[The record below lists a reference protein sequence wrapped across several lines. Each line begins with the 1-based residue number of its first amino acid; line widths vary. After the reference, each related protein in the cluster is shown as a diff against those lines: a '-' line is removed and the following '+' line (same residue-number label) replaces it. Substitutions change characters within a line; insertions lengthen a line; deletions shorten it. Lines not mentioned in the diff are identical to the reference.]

1 MRVEY
6 LPPVSHLIHA
16 LEEVMEVKGPLYAN
30 AFLIHF
36 IAYALNMWLSN
47 LIEPHI
53 LTTYFGKVYEAVV
66 EGSFDLDK
74 DVVEIVAI
82 LSEGVSEIVYD
93 EVMSK
98 VAIILKDLV

>member
-1 MRVEY
+1 
-6 LPPVSHLIHA
+6 
-16 LEEVMEVKGPLYAN
+16 MEVKGPLYAN

-47 LIEPHI
+47 LVDPRL
-53 LTTYFGKVYEAVV
+53 LTTYFSKMYEAVV

-74 DVVEIVAI
+74 DVVEIVAL
-82 LSEGVSEIVYD
+82 LSEGVSEIAYD

-98 VAIILKDLV
+98 IAIILKDLM